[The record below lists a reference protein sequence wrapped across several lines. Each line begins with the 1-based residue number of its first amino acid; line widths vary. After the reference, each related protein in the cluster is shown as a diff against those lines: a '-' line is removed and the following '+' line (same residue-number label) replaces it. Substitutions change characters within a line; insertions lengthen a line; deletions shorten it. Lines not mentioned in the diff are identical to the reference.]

1 MLAKREGMGPFCV
14 LLMADSRAERAA
26 EPSLEFVG
34 GVEVHEVVP
43 EFWVEAS

>member
-26 EPSLEFVG
+26 EPSLVLGMMKPREMSSWG
-34 GVEVHEVVP
+34 
-43 EFWVEAS
+43 